1 MLWQWVPLDPLLL
14 GQIKSFV
21 CYFFYETF
29 SGGPYNLWSY
39 NARID
44 DNDNNEGFAYLPL

>member
-1 MLWQWVPLDPLLL
+1 MVVGSAGPLTLGSDQESRLL
-14 GQIKSFV
+14 
-21 CYFFYETF
+21 FFYETS

-39 NARID
+39 DARID